1 MYLRK
6 SGKELQLEFEL
17 ELVLVLERSGWTADK
32 A

>member
-6 SGKELQLEFEL
+6 SGKELQLEFEFEL
-17 ELVLVLERSGWTADK
+17 ELVLERSGWTADK